1 MIRAAGS
8 ILVITVFYSYL
19 ESLFL
24 AKCVRK
30 NHKSLLLLGTKIE
43 MAKDINIH
51 PWIKTWV
58 GGLLLSKLPI
68 GSKRRNRSR
77 IIIIIFIIFSR
88 VSYIP
93 VEAEEEVEVE
103 WEEWVPLVPMDG
115 IPDPGGDLI
124 APSQANSWVAFIKN
138 DWNEDI

>member
-1 MIRAAGS
+1 
-8 ILVITVFYSYL
+8 
-19 ESLFL
+19 
-24 AKCVRK
+24 
-30 NHKSLLLLGTKIE
+30 